1 MPKVPEITG
10 ARLPPSCKFQSE
22 QVVSPKSAQALHSL
36 VRRCRRRRLL
46 AERNYTLPTTF
57 LGFSCV
63 GHDSQKDTPTDRRT
77 DAVEGSDSQSA
88 EDEAAKNVTER
99 DFASA
104 TTKCT
109 RVQHSDDNSL

>member
-1 MPKVPEITG
+1 MPEITG

-22 QVVSPKSAQALHSL
+22 QVVSPKSAQALARPSL
-36 VRRCRRRRLL
+36 PSPPFARRTQLHAADNFSGFFVRGARL
-46 AERNYTLPTTF
+46 AEGQTD
-57 LGFSCV
+57 G
-63 GHDSQKDTPTDRRT
+63 QTDRRT